1 MKFLVTG
8 GAGFVASHIV
18 DRLINEG
25 NEVVIVDDLSTGSE
39 ENLNPDARF
48 YKMDIRSPELASI
61 FEDEKPDYVS
71 HHAAQVLVARSLR
84 EPMLDCWLN
93 IEGSI
98 NIIHLS
104 QKYGVDKIIYASTGG
119 ALYGEPEYLP
129 VDEDHPVNPLAPYGV
144 SKHTV
149 EHYLYM
155 YGVNN
160 GLNYAVL
167 RYPNIY
173 GPRQNPHGEAGV
185 IAIFTQKMLDG
196 EQPIIFGDGTATR
209 DYVYIDDIVD
219 ANMLAMTN
227 GDRLVCN
234 LGSNVE
240 TSVNEIFDLLKE
252 EFQFP
257 LNPMRKPKRAGEV
270 YRICLT
276 NERAKAELGWSPKIS
291 FEEGVRRTVKYYRDL

>member
-1 MKFLVTG
+1 
-8 GAGFVASHIV
+8 
-18 DRLINEG
+18 
-25 NEVVIVDDLSTGSE
+25 
-39 ENLNPDARF
+39 
-48 YKMDIRSPELASI
+48 
-61 FEDEKPDYVS
+61 VS

-98 NIIHLS
+98 NIIYLS
-104 QKYGVDKIIYASTGG
+104 QKYGVKKIIYASTGG

-129 VDEDHPVNPLAPYGV
+129 VDEEHPVNPLAPYGV

-155 YGVNN
+155 YGVND
-160 GLNYAVL
+160 GLNYTVL

-219 ANMLAMTN
+219 ANMLAVTN

-234 LGSNVE
+234 LGSNKE

-257 LNPMRKPKRAGEV
+257 LNPIRKPKRVGEV

-276 NERAKAELGWSPKIS
+276 NERAETGLGWSPKIP
-291 FEEGVRRTVKYYRDL
+291 FEEGVRRTVKYYRDI

>member
-1 MKFLVTG
+1 
-8 GAGFVASHIV
+8 
-18 DRLINEG
+18 
-25 NEVVIVDDLSTGSE
+25 
-39 ENLNPDARF
+39 
-48 YKMDIRSPELASI
+48 
-61 FEDEKPDYVS
+61 
-71 HHAAQVLVARSLR
+71 
-84 EPMLDCWLN
+84 
-93 IEGSI
+93 
-98 NIIHLS
+98 
-104 QKYGVDKIIYASTGG
+104 
-119 ALYGEPEYLP
+119 
-129 VDEDHPVNPLAPYGV
+129 
-144 SKHTV
+144 
-149 EHYLYM
+149 M
-155 YGVNN
+155 YGVND
-160 GLNYAVL
+160 GLNFTVL

-219 ANMLAMTN
+219 ANILAVTN

-257 LNPMRKPKRAGEV
+257 LNPVRKPKRVGEV

-276 NERAKAELGWSPKIS
+276 NERARAELGWSPKIP
-291 FEEGVRRTVKYYRDL
+291 FEEGVRRTVKYYRDI